1 MSGGPAVA
9 SLPTS
14 VEELRALVVE
24 LWEANA
30 GLREVI
36 AAQEQRI
43 AELERR
49 LGKDLDLE
57 QAAVLGLALPQA
69 GAAVVAQVFGAP
81 AG

>member
-1 MSGGPAVA
+1 MSGGPGVA

-49 LGKDLDLE
+49 LG
-57 QAAVLGLALPQA
+57 
-69 GAAVVAQVFGAP
+69 
-81 AG
+81 